1 MVIKKLEGVRV
12 YERSLS
18 YSSILFDVFSAIL
31 VLPYRKNSTITNY
44 YFCILDL
51 IVGFI
56 EMRDMKGMS
65 LVGIIL
71 STASLI
77 YLIILFVGLGS

>member
-1 MVIKKLEGVRV
+1 
-12 YERSLS
+12 
-18 YSSILFDVFSAIL
+18 
-31 VLPYRKNSTITNY
+31 
-44 YFCILDL
+44 
-51 IVGFI
+51 
-56 EMRDMKGMS
+56 MRDMKGMS